1 MIIMKS
7 TSQKAIFMAIL
18 FTISS
23 STVSFSQTGS
33 SQTNKVKPTI
43 VLVHGLWADGSAWN
57 KVTTALQAQGYPV
70 IAVQNPTTSLAD
82 DIAATNKAID
92 RATGD
97 VILVGHSW
105 GGFVIGEAGVS
116 PKVRALVYVAA
127 LVPDIGETLPSLSA
141 KAPATELGKYLQN
154 NDGFLTLTK
163 EGVQKAF
170 AGDVTA
176 REQNL
181 IFATQPPSSQSVFT
195 ATAENAAWKNKP
207 AFYLVAKN
215 DKAINPELERIMAK
229 RANATT
235 VEIEASHVPMVS
247 KPAAVIKLIQ
257 QAAASF

>member
-1 MIIMKS
+1 MKS
-7 TSQKAIFMAIL
+7 TAQKTFLAIIFAIL
-18 FTISS
+18 F
-23 STVSFSQTGS
+23 STVGFSQTGS
-33 SQTNKVKPTI
+33 SKSTSLIPTI
-43 VLVHGLWADGSAWN
+43 VLVHGLWADGSSWN

-92 RATGD
+92 RATGN

-105 GGFVIGEAGVS
+105 GGFVIGEAGLS
-116 PKVRALVYVAA
+116 PKVKALVYVAA
-127 LVPDIGETLPSLSA
+127 LVPDKGETLPSLSA

-181 IFATQPPSSQSVFT
+181 IFATQPPASQNVFT
-195 ATAENAAWKNKP
+195 AAAENVAWKTKP
-207 AFYLVAKN
+207 VFYLVAKN
-215 DKAINPELERIMAK
+215 DKAINPELERMMAK

-235 VEIEASHVPMVS
+235 VEIGASHVPMLS
-247 KPAAVIKLIQ
+247 KPEAVIKIIQ

>member
-1 MIIMKS
+1 MKS
-7 TSQKAIFMAIL
+7 TATKTFLAIL
-18 FTISS
+18 FAFLF
-23 STVSFSQTGS
+23 STLSFSQIGS
-33 SQTNKVKPTI
+33 SQTILIKPTI
-43 VLVHGLWADGSAWN
+43 VFVHGLWADGSAWN

-82 DIAATNKAID
+82 DIAATNRAID

-105 GGFVIGEAGVS
+105 GGFVISEVGIS
-116 PKVRALVYVAA
+116 PKVKALVYVAA
-127 LVPDIGETLPSLSA
+127 LVPDKGETLPSLSA

-170 AGDVTA
+170 ASDATA
-176 REQNL
+176 AEQNL
-181 IFATQPPSSQSVFT
+181 IFATQPPASQSVF
-195 ATAENAAWKNKP
+195 AAVAENAAWKNKP
-207 AFYLVAKN
+207 TFYLVAKN

-235 VEIEASHVPMVS
+235 VEIDASHVPMVS

-257 QAAASF
+257 QAAASFK

>member
-1 MIIMKS
+1 MKS
-7 TSQKAIFMAIL
+7 TSQKAFFLAIL
-18 FTISS
+18 FAISS
-23 STVSFSQTGS
+23 STISFSQTGS

-57 KVTTALQAQGYPV
+57 KVTSALQAQGYPV

-116 PKVRALVYVAA
+116 PKVKALVYIAA
-127 LVPDIGETLPSLSA
+127 LVPDKGETLTSLSA

-170 AGDVTA
+170 AGDVTD

-181 IFATQPPSSQSVFT
+181 IFATQPPASQSVF
-195 ATAENAAWKNKP
+195 AAVAENAAWKNKP
-207 AFYLVAKN
+207 TFYLVAKN

-257 QAAASF
+257 QAVASFK

>member
-1 MIIMKS
+1 MITMKS
-7 TSQKAIFMAIL
+7 SAKKTFQAIL
-18 FTISS
+18 FAVLF

-33 SQTNKVKPTI
+33 SKTKLLKPTI

-116 PKVRALVYVAA
+116 PKVKALVYVAA
-127 LVPDIGETLPSLSA
+127 LVPDKGETLPSLSA

-181 IFATQPPSSQSVFT
+181 IFATQPPASQAVFT
-195 ATAENAAWKNKP
+195 ATAENAAWKTKP
-207 AFYLVAKN
+207 SFYLVAKN

-235 VEIEASHVPMVS
+235 VETDASHVPMIS
-247 KPAAVIKLIQ
+247 KPEAVIKIIQ

>member
-1 MIIMKS
+1 MVIMKS
-7 TSQKAIFMAIL
+7 TAQKTFLLAFLYAVL
-18 FTISS
+18 F

-33 SQTNKVKPTI
+33 SQKKSLKPTI

-82 DIAATNKAID
+82 DIAATNRAID
-92 RATGD
+92 RATDD

-105 GGFVIGEAGVS
+105 GGFVIGEAGIS
-116 PKVRALVYVAA
+116 PKVKALVYIAA
-127 LVPDIGETLPSLSA
+127 LVPEKGETLPSLSA

-170 AGDVTA
+170 AGDITA
-176 REQNL
+176 TEQNL
-181 IFATQPPSSQSVFT
+181 IFATQPPASQAVFT
-195 ATAENAAWKNKP
+195 ATAENVAWKTKTS
-207 AFYLVAKN
+207 FYLVAKK

-229 RANATT
+229 RANAIT
-235 VEIEASHVPMVS
+235 VETDASHVPMLS
-247 KPAAVIKLIQ
+247 KPAAVIKIIQ

>member
-1 MIIMKS
+1 MKS
-7 TSQKAIFMAIL
+7 TTQKFFLAMMFAIL
-18 FTISS
+18 F
-23 STVSFSQTGS
+23 STVSFSQTSS
-33 SQTNKVKPTI
+33 SQTKKVKPTI

-57 KVTTALQAQGYPV
+57 KVTTALQAQGYLV
-70 IAVQNPTTSLAD
+70 IAVQNPTTSLTD
-82 DIAATNKAID
+82 DVAATNKAID

-97 VILVGHSW
+97 VVLVGHSW
-105 GGFVIGEAGVS
+105 GGFVIGEAGLS
-116 PKVRALVYVAA
+116 SKVKALVYVAA
-127 LVPDIGETLPSLSA
+127 LVPDKGETLPSLSA

-181 IFATQPPSSQSVFT
+181 IFATQPPASQSVFT
-195 ATAENAAWKNKP
+195 AMAENIAWKTKP
-207 AFYLVAKN
+207 AFYLVAKK

-235 VEIEASHVPMVS
+235 VEADASHVPMIS
-247 KPAAVIKLIQ
+247 KPTAVIKLIQ